1 MCVCA
6 EEEKDDV
13 EKKVGEA
20 LDENFTVLEEKIEER
35 QKRAGMMGSSLLTL
49 QPEQLLV
56 EKS

>member
-35 QKRAGMMGSSLLTL
+35 QKRAGMMGVKFAYTGF
-49 QPEQLLV
+49 
-56 EKS
+56 